1 MGCEPKSNPV
11 QKRAYHTIT
20 TGVIHAIQNRSQPA
34 FFAARIKDLPRKR
47 FRRRYR
53 TRMYL
58 RSMRGPTSA
67 P

>member
-1 MGCEPKSNPV
+1 M
-11 QKRAYHTIT
+11 
-20 TGVIHAIQNRSQPA
+20 IHASQNRTQPGS
-34 FFAARIKDLPRKR
+34 FAVRMRGPP
-47 FRRRYR
+47 YR